1 MSRQLQSQSQP
12 QPMRFSDVPF
22 QLQAT
27 DIKRHILNVDSRFR
41 EPGGTSS
48 EFYFR
53 LLAPV
58 KNVLRVRITSIEFP
72 NNYYMF
78 NTNRRNI
85 SLRILYGPG
94 LVSSLLLTIPP
105 GNYSAYDIVDRLNA
119 LLRGAGGLPWL
130 VISFSRTT
138 GRYTFTGTQ
147 VFAVDTVIDGSS
159 PPLTWNREFD
169 YGLGYNMGFSRGIFD
184 SGSPDASGNRRITSD
199 QMGFFAGDSY
209 VLLKINDFD
218 CVLQTIRGSDFTALA
233 KIVVRAQKNYMS
245 FDDYGSQHAKE
256 VVFPTPQDLS
266 RLRVQLLDAYGE
278 AIDMGSSQI
287 SFSIEVLEIMNLS
300 LYNTVRDAFA
310 VGWSI

>member
-1 MSRQLQSQSQP
+1 MSRQS

-105 GNYSAYDIVDRLNA
+105 G
-119 LLRGAGGLPWL
+119 GAFKFTSIAGAQR
-130 VISFSRTT
+130 RTECQ
-138 GRYTFTGTQ
+138 R
-147 VFAVDTVIDGSS
+147 
-159 PPLTWNREFD
+159 W
-169 YGLGYNMGFSRGIFD
+169 
-184 SGSPDASGNRRITSD
+184 
-199 QMGFFAGDSY
+199 
-209 VLLKINDFD
+209 
-218 CVLQTIRGSDFTALA
+218 
-233 KIVVRAQKNYMS
+233 
-245 FDDYGSQHAKE
+245 
-256 VVFPTPQDLS
+256 
-266 RLRVQLLDAYGE
+266 
-278 AIDMGSSQI
+278 
-287 SFSIEVLEIMNLS
+287 
-300 LYNTVRDAFA
+300 
-310 VGWSI
+310 